1 MCVELHLSYTRIN
14 IVYPALPEGCDS
26 WEKGEW
32 RYRPDSRGEGKAVS
46 DHAETLHSFLAK
58 DAGERLPVICLQKGP
73 QEVFN
78 EKINGSQERAFLSLY
93 SFKPHA
99 FKALTH
105 DYQFVWRGEET
116 DHFPF
121 SFPSRSIPKKM
132 KLNLEGLPFF
142 GYFTALDR
150 SVTKLRWCYC
160 LKVTGNFSLP
170 KSDHQ
175 SHGTCPKVF
184 EVQGNINI

>member
-1 MCVELHLSYTRIN
+1 MT
-14 IVYPALPEGCDS
+14 A
-26 WEKGEW
+26 EKSVSGDTGQILEA
-32 RYRPDSRGEGKAVS
+32 REKLLS

-105 DYQFVWRGEET
+105 DYQFV
-116 DHFPF
+116 
-121 SFPSRSIPKKM
+121 
-132 KLNLEGLPFF
+132 
-142 GYFTALDR
+142 
-150 SVTKLRWCYC
+150 
-160 LKVTGNFSLP
+160 
-170 KSDHQ
+170 
-175 SHGTCPKVF
+175 
-184 EVQGNINI
+184 